1 MSSSAKP
8 RRVIRG
14 SQEQADVF
22 VLGQSPGRPRL
33 APPAILADADQIRAS
48 AHDEAA
54 DIIAIARAEAA
65 TIVATA
71 REQAADVR
79 DAAFA
84 EGVVEGRAE
93 SERELAAYVDA
104 ARTAANEGKAIRD
117 EVAGQAAAVVSHA
130 VMLAT
135 RRIVGEYYEAG
146 PERTAAIV
154 ADALRA
160 ASGQQ
165 IVSIRLHPDV
175 AGRVEV
181 SLPDAARYIVPDEG
195 VAVGG
200 CIVDLAHGRI
210 DATLDTRLSLMEL
223 ALKHAGGEVER

>member
-1 MSSSAKP
+1 M
-8 RRVIRG
+8 
-14 SQEQADVF
+14 
-22 VLGQSPGRPRL
+22 LGQSPGRPRL

-117 EVAGQAAAVVSHA
+117 EVADQAAAVVSHA

-146 PERTAAIV
+146 PERTAATV

-165 IVSIRLHPDV
+165 ILSIRLHPDV